1 VLEDLYRYPRRRI
14 GVAWLLWALT
24 GIFGGHRFYLDRT
37 GTGVLMLFSGGGA
50 LIWWIVDAFLLRRMV
65 LAYNEDQGQRE
76 AMGQPPKTLS
86 FMPPARGATLPEEP
100 VWLAK
105 RGGRRRLLGDMIVLA
120 VAGVSVG
127 AFSSGTGN
135 YEAVITIVALCAIT
149 LLGARWD
156 ALAHMPIL
164 SGLDRWSHRLRLYY
178 WYNDP
183 GGPLELFFR
192 PIIGLLTAPF
202 RKKARAEA
210 WLYLQVGAWFTIMFT
225 GVDVVQATGIAQA
238 SLNIQPGT
246 FFVDLVL
253 TFVSIYAFAAP
264 IGAILTTHV
273 LLEKSDAV
281 VWLLTGVAL
290 AAIALGILAGF

>member
-1 VLEDLYRYPRRRI
+1 MLEDLYRYPRRRN
-14 GVAWLLWALT
+14 GVAWALWALT
-24 GIFGGHRFYLDRT
+24 GLFGGHRFYLDRT

-50 LIWWIVDAFLLRRMV
+50 VLWWIVDAFLLRKMV
-65 LAYNEDQGQRE
+65 LAYNEDQAQRE
-76 AMGQPPKTLS
+76 ATGLPPKALS
-86 FMPPARGATLPEEP
+86 FMPPARGATLPETP
-100 VWLAK
+100 VWVAK

-120 VAGVSVG
+120 ATGVSVG
-127 AFSSGTGN
+127 AISSASGN
-135 YEAVITIVALCAIT
+135 YEAVITIVALSAIT
-149 LLGARWD
+149 LLGARWN

-183 GGPLELFFR
+183 GGPLQLFFR

-202 RKKARAEA
+202 RKRARAEA

-225 GVDVVQATGIAQA
+225 GVGVVQATGIAQA
-238 SLNIQPGT
+238 SFDIQPAS
-246 FFVDLVL
+246 FFLDLLL

-273 LLEKSDAV
+273 LLEKSDSV

-290 AAIALGILAGF
+290 AAMALGILAAL

>member
-1 VLEDLYRYPRRRI
+1 MLEDLYRYPRRRNGI
-14 GVAWLLWALT
+14 AWLLWGLT
-24 GIFGGHRFYLDRT
+24 GVFGGHRFYLDRT
-37 GTGVLMLFSGGGA
+37 GTGVLMLFSGGGGA
-50 LIWWIVDAFLLRRMV
+50 IWWIVDAFLLRKMV
-65 LAYNEDQGQRE
+65 LAFNDDQAQRE
-76 AMGQPPKTLS
+76 AAGLPPKALY
-86 FMPPARGATLPEEP
+86 FMPPARGATLPEAP

-192 PIIGLLTAPF
+192 PLIGLLTAPF

-210 WLYLQVGAWFTIMFT
+210 WLYLQVGAWFTILFT

-246 FFVDLVL
+246 FFADLVL

-281 VWLLTGVAL
+281 VWLLTAVAL
-290 AAIALGILAGF
+290 AAMALGIVAAF